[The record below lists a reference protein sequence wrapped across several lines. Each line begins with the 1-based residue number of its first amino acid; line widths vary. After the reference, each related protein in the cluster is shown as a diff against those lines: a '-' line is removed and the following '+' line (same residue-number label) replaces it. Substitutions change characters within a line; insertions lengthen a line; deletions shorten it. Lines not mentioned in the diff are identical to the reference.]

1 MNHRQQRPGLG
12 APGAQL
18 NLFGIEAAT
27 GDSSVTLSPCIRCGS
42 TNTRT
47 GPGSGPHFK
56 RIECD
61 PCGRWLRWLPR
72 PRENAHE

>member
-1 MNHRQQRPGLG
+1 MSRNECAHRAG
-12 APGAQL
+12 AGAGSAFVGG
-18 NLFGIEAAT
+18 NS
-27 GDSSVTLSPCIRCGS
+27 GDYPIITNPPCPNCGS
-42 TNTRT
+42 TARRV

-72 PRENAHE
+72 PREDANE